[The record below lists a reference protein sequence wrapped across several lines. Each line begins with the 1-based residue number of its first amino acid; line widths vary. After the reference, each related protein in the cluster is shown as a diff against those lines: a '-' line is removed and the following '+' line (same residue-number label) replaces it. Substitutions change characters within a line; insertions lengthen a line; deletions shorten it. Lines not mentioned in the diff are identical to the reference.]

1 MVNNKTQAKPIVM
14 DELVMFGDSIT
25 QQAWQAGGTGSFLA
39 NQYQRKLDVVNRGY
53 SGYNTIWALQVAKR
67 LYPCQ
72 ESSGRVFAKK
82 KLVTIWL
89 GANDAVLQNRPQHV
103 EAQQYTAN
111 LKQLIKIFRDHDIAT
126 APGPPTQI
134 ILITPPPISVSLR
147 AADLASRFPDWTPA
161 DMDRDVDRTASF
173 ADHVKNLAAEE
184 GLPVLDTW
192 TALTNAAER
201 SEHGLADYLC
211 DGLHLT
217 PAGYEIISNKLMS
230 IIETQRPDLLP
241 ENLPQDFP
249 PWKDINP
256 DDPEGSF
263 PPSLKHDEL

>member
-1 MVNNKTQAKPIVM
+1 M

-25 QQAWQAGGTGSFLA
+25 QQSWQAGGTGSFLA
-39 NQYQRKLDVVNRGY
+39 NKYQRKLDVVNRGY
-53 SGYNTIWALQVAKR
+53 SGYNTIWALEVANR
-67 LYPCQ
+67 LYPRQ

-103 EAQQYTAN
+103 DAGQYTAN
-111 LKQLIKIFRDHDIAT
+111 LKQLIKIFRDHDTAT
-126 APGPPTQI
+126 ATGPPTQI

-147 AADLASRFPDWTPA
+147 AADLASRFPDWKPT
-161 DMDRDVDRTASF
+161 DMDREVDRTASF
-173 ADHVKNLAAEE
+173 ADHVKILAAEE
-184 GLPVLDTW
+184 GLPVLDAW

-217 PAGYEIISNKLMS
+217 PAGYEIISNELMS
-230 IIETQRPDLLP
+230 IIEARRPDLLP

-256 DDPEGSF
+256 DDLEGSF
-263 PPSLKHDEL
+263 SSIMKHDEL